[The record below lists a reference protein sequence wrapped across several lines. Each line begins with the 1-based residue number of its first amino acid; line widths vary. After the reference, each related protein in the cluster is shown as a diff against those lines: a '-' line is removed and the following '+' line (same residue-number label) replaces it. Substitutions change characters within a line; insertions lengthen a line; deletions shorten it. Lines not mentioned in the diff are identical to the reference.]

1 MLSIGIE
8 PADNGVIKTLVDD
21 NVNGGGE
28 TFESRQVYEFEGPMK
43 RSNQVKFLKE
53 LIFDLG
59 MDIGTDLDP
68 DVVKVTLGWGSQ
80 YRGSDSEIKNKIL
93 SLSNEIKRLES
104 MLNK

>member
-28 TFESRQVYEFEGPMK
+28 EFESRHVYEFDGPMK
-43 RSNQVKFLKE
+43 RSNQVKFLKD

-59 MDIGTDLDP
+59 MDIGTELDP
-68 DVVKVTLGWGSQ
+68 DLVRITMNWGSQ
-80 YRGSDSEIKNKIL
+80 YKGSDSEIKNKIQAL
-93 SLSNEIKRLES
+93 EKEIKRLES
-104 MLNK
+104 LLK